1 VTAFRVVATKVT
13 AQPLFL
19 AQMFSSASGALGM
32 VMAATAMPPGRF
44 TTFSLLTL
52 ATQLCT
58 GAARALL
65 FQPALIE
72 TRNKRN
78 AHIHVRVAL
87 LGALCASIGFL
98 AAAAVLGVHELLWLA
113 TLSIAN
119 ALPVMTEWLRLRGMT
134 LNERWNVARGDA
146 IRFPATLAG
155 ALVLWFTTDARVFSL
170 FVSLTYLSTVAYL
183 ASRLPRVSGH
193 LSPLEFWRPASS
205 QLVDFMMSQG
215 ISSIPLLVLA
225 GFGSSI
231 YIGGIRMA
239 QTLIG
244 PVHLII
250 YATAINLMVDG
261 ATQDSHSKPADLIRH
276 GRRLAMVLALFCLVL
291 VALVLVGLVLTKF
304 SFRGVDNQSLTV
316 GVLLTGAFAFTTA
329 WSYPH
334 AIVMRLLRHHTTAT
348 MGRVFLVAVTGV
360 GYTLGYVIGGV
371 DLSLIVAFVVSAAAN
386 PLAFVLPAS
395 IIYRRYR
402 SRRISGV
409 S

>member
-1 VTAFRVVATKVT
+1 VTVFSGVATRVT

-19 AQMFSSASGALGM
+19 AQMFSSAAGALGM

-58 GAARALL
+58 GVARALL

-72 TRNKRN
+72 TRNNRN

-98 AAAAVLGVHELLWLA
+98 AAAAVLGVHKPLWLA
-113 TLSIAN
+113 ILSIAN
-119 ALPVMTEWLRLRGMT
+119 VLPVMTEWLRLRGMT
-134 LNERWNVARGDA
+134 LSARWNVARGDA
-146 IRFPATLAG
+146 IRLAATLPG
-155 ALVLWFTTDARVFSL
+155 ALVLWLTTEPEVFFL
-170 FVSLTYLSTVAYL
+170 FVSLTYLSTVVYL
-183 ASRLPRVSGH
+183 AARLPRVSAH
-193 LSPLEFWRPASS
+193 LSPLQFWRPASS
-205 QLVDFMMSQG
+205 QLADFIMSQTV
-215 ISSIPLLVLA
+215 STIPLLVLA

-250 YATAINLMVDG
+250 YASAMNLLADG

-276 GRRLAMVLALFCLVL
+276 GRRLAMILALFCMVL
-291 VALVLVGLVLTKF
+291 VALLLVALVLTKF
-304 SFRGVDNQSLTV
+304 SFRGVDNRSLTV
-316 GVLLTGAFAFTTA
+316 GVILTGAFAFTTG
-329 WSYPH
+329 WSYPDT
-334 AIVMRLLRHHTTAT
+334 IVMRLLGHHSTVTVGRAFVIAAT
-348 MGRVFLVAVTGV
+348 GGA
-360 GYTLGYVIGGV
+360 YTLGYVIGGV
-371 DLSLIVAFVVSAAAN
+371 DLSLIFAFACSAAAN

-395 IIYRRYR
+395 IIYRHYR
-402 SRRISGV
+402 
-409 S
+409 